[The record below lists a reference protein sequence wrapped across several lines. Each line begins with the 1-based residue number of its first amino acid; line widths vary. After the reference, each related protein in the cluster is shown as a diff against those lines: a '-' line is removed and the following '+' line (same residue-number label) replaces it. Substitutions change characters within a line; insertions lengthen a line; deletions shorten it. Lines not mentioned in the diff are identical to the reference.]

1 MSRYE
6 RVVVPCDG
14 QPHPA
19 TVAVAR
25 GVAAHLGVPVTL
37 FSIVS
42 TGLET
47 HDAGELNQ
55 IAAGL
60 GPDVTATV
68 QLDDG
73 RPIAE
78 QLAEVASRSGNLMCL
93 PTHAKSAVIEA
104 AFGSIGDDV
113 VRLSKADL
121 LVIGPNC
128 APSFDGTRLLV
139 AVDGISISDEDRQAA
154 MDLSATF
161 GLSPEFVTVAEAADA
176 VAGDGPAALPHRTL
190 TGHPAAALATV
201 NTLPG
206 TAMIA
211 MSPRHRRSLER
222 LLVGS
227 TTRKVLRHAGCPVLI
242 RQRVPVGTAG
252 TAGTS

>member
-14 QPHPA
+14 QPQPA

-25 GVAAHLGVPVTL
+25 GVAAHLGIPVTL

-42 TGLET
+42 AGLEAD
-47 HDAGELNQ
+47 DAAELDR
-55 IAAGL
+55 IAAAL
-60 GPDVTATV
+60 GPDVTAAV

-78 QLAEVASRSGNLMCL
+78 QLAEVAGRADTLMCL
-93 PTHAKSAVIEA
+93 PTRAKSALIDA

-113 VRLSKADL
+113 VRLSEADL

-128 APSFDGTRLLV
+128 APSFDGTRLLL
-139 AVDGISISDEDRQAA
+139 AVDGLSISEEDRHAA

-176 VAGDGPAALPHRTL
+176 VVGDGGAALPHRTL
-190 TGHPAAALATV
+190 TGPPAEALATV
-201 NTLPG
+201 SALPG

-227 TTRKVLRHAGCPVLI
+227 TTRKVLRQAECPVLI
-242 RQRVPVGTAG
+242 RRRVPAGVGGSAR
-252 TAGTS
+252 AS